1 MVNKITT
8 NSTPSIAKSPV
19 GAVYLALSLCLGL
32 MLSLYSTVGQA
43 EELISGVVTP
53 KQQAKL
59 TFESNG
65 VLTQRVKL
73 GQRVQK
79 GDLLAQ
85 LDSRKEKAALAKA
98 QADLEIARTE
108 LKKAQRDLD
117 NMRRLHKTRAVSD
130 NDLFDAKIAVSSSK
144 AGIERAKASLESA
157 RINLEL
163 KTLHAPFSG
172 VVTDTKLQAGEYI
185 EAGDET
191 LTLSNIDQ
199 LQLSVDIS
207 LEMSQGLT
215 EKTETIIHDNGK
227 DVGIIRVDTI
237 LPVLDPASGLRR
249 VVWQV
254 TPLRSKDVLAGRYV
268 QLRAWVIKQLP
279 KEKSKE

>member
-1 MVNKITT
+1 MTMQTT
-8 NSTPSIAKSPV
+8 IASPSFTNRQMWLGIAS
-19 GAVYLALSLCLGL
+19 SLCLL
-32 MLSLYSTVGQA
+32 LSLSLLSPMSQA
-43 EELISGVVTP
+43 NELISGVVMP

-73 GQRVQK
+73 GEKVYQ
-79 GDLLAQ
+79 GDVLAQ

-108 LKKAQRDLD
+108 MKKAKRDLS
-117 NMRRLHKTRAVSD
+117 NMHRLHRTKSVSD
-130 NDLFDAKIAVSSSK
+130 NDLFDAQITLSSSQ
-144 AGIERAKASLESA
+144 AGIERAQALLESA

-163 KTLHAPFSG
+163 KTLRAPFTG

-207 LEMSQGLT
+207 LEMSRGLT
-215 EKTETIIHDNGK
+215 ENTETIIHDNGQ

-254 TPLRSKDVLAGRYV
+254 TPLHSKEVLAGRYV
-268 QLRAWVIKQLP
+268 QLKTWAIKLP
-279 KEKSKE
+279 VKGQSKE

>member
-1 MVNKITT
+1 MTMQTT
-8 NSTPSIAKSPV
+8 IASPSFTNRQMWLGIAS
-19 GAVYLALSLCLGL
+19 SLCLL
-32 MLSLYSTVGQA
+32 LSLSLLSPMSQA
-43 EELISGVVTP
+43 NELISGVVMP

-73 GQRVQK
+73 GEKVYQ
-79 GDLLAQ
+79 GDVLAQ

-108 LKKAQRDLD
+108 MKKAKRDLS
-117 NMRRLHKTRAVSD
+117 NMHRLHRTKSVSD
-130 NDLFDAKIAVSSSK
+130 NDLFDAQITLSSSQ
-144 AGIERAKASLESA
+144 AGIERAQALLEST

-163 KTLHAPFSG
+163 KTLRAPFTG

-207 LEMSQGLT
+207 LEMSRGLT
-215 EKTETIIHDNGK
+215 ENTETIIHDNGQ

-254 TPLRSKDVLAGRYV
+254 TPLHSKEVLAGRYV
-268 QLRAWVIKQLP
+268 QLKTWAIKPPVKGQ
-279 KEKSKE
+279 SKE

>member
-1 MVNKITT
+1 MIIQTT
-8 NSTPSIAKSPV
+8 TASQCFTIRQIWR
-19 GAVYLALSLCLGL
+19 GMTFSLCLL
-32 MLSLYSTVGQA
+32 FSLSLLSPISQA
-43 EELISGVVTP
+43 NELISGVVMP

-73 GQRVQK
+73 GQKVYQ
-79 GDLLAQ
+79 GDVLAQ

-108 LKKAQRDLD
+108 MKKAKRDLN
-117 NMRRLHKTRAVSD
+117 NMRRLHRTKSVSD
-130 NDLFDAKIAVSSSK
+130 NDLFDAQFALSSSR
-144 AGIERAKASLESA
+144 AGIERAQALLDSA
-157 RINLEL
+157 HINLEL
-163 KTLHAPFSG
+163 KTLRAPFTG

-207 LEMSQGLT
+207 LEMSRGLT
-215 EKTETIIHDNGK
+215 ESTETIIHDNGQ

-249 VVWQV
+249 VIWQV
-254 TPLRSKDVLAGRYV
+254 TPLRSQDVLAGRYV
-268 QLRAWVIKQLP
+268 QLRAWAIKPLP
-279 KEKSKE
+279 KETSKE

>member
-1 MVNKITT
+1 MTMQTT
-8 NSTPSIAKSPV
+8 IASPSFTNRQMWLGIAS
-19 GAVYLALSLCLGL
+19 SLCLL
-32 MLSLYSTVGQA
+32 LSLSLLSPMSQA
-43 EELISGVVTP
+43 NELISGVVMP

-73 GQRVQK
+73 GEKVYQ
-79 GDLLAQ
+79 GDVLAQ

-108 LKKAQRDLD
+108 MKKAKRNLS
-117 NMRRLHKTRAVSD
+117 NMHRLHRTKSVSD
-130 NDLFDAKIAVSSSK
+130 NDLFDAQITLSSSQ
-144 AGIERAKASLESA
+144 AGIERAQALLESA

-163 KTLHAPFSG
+163 KTLRAPFTG

-207 LEMSQGLT
+207 LEMSRGLT
-215 EKTETIIHDNGK
+215 ENTETIIHDNGQ

-254 TPLRSKDVLAGRYV
+254 TPLHSKEVLAGRYV
-268 QLRAWVIKQLP
+268 QLKTWAIKPPVKGQ
-279 KEKSKE
+279 SKE

>member
-1 MVNKITT
+1 MTMQTT
-8 NSTPSIAKSPV
+8 IASPSFTNRQMWLGIAS
-19 GAVYLALSLCLGL
+19 SLCLL
-32 MLSLYSTVGQA
+32 LSLSLLSPMSQA
-43 EELISGVVTP
+43 NELISGVVMP

-73 GQRVQK
+73 GEKVYQ
-79 GDLLAQ
+79 GDVLAQ

-108 LKKAQRDLD
+108 MKKAKRDLS
-117 NMRRLHKTRAVSD
+117 NMHRLHRTKSVSD
-130 NDLFDAKIAVSSSK
+130 NDLFDAQITLSSSQ
-144 AGIERAKASLESA
+144 AGIERAQALLESA

-163 KTLHAPFSG
+163 KTLRAPFTG

-207 LEMSQGLT
+207 LEMSRGLT
-215 EKTETIIHDNGK
+215 ENTETIIHDNGQ

-254 TPLRSKDVLAGRYV
+254 TPLHSKEVLAGRYV
-268 QLRAWVIKQLP
+268 QLKTWAIKPPVKGQ
-279 KEKSKE
+279 SKE

>member
-1 MVNKITT
+1 M
-8 NSTPSIAKSPV
+8 S
-19 GAVYLALSLCLGL
+19 
-32 MLSLYSTVGQA
+32 QA
-43 EELISGVVTP
+43 NELISGVVMP

-73 GQRVQK
+73 GEKVYQ
-79 GDLLAQ
+79 GDVLAQ

-108 LKKAQRDLD
+108 MKKAKRNLS
-117 NMRRLHKTRAVSD
+117 NMHRLHRTKSVSD
-130 NDLFDAKIAVSSSK
+130 NDLFDAQITLSSSQ
-144 AGIERAKASLESA
+144 AGIERAQALLESA

-163 KTLHAPFSG
+163 KTLRAPFTG

-207 LEMSQGLT
+207 LEMSRGLT
-215 EKTETIIHDNGK
+215 ENTETIIHDNGQ

-254 TPLRSKDVLAGRYV
+254 TPLHSKEVLAGRYV
-268 QLRAWVIKQLP
+268 QLKTWAIKPPVKGQ
-279 KEKSKE
+279 SKE